1 MRTEQLAIIGTLQLG
16 DSSAYEVAQVQPV
29 KLAAMEGEWQTE
41 PAPAPFH
48 VVAWPEQDQERN
60 AFAIKI
66 PALLGILA
74 THSLDKPVP
83 GLKNLMAETYPRL
96 QRGRMAWLLMQEISQ
111 GNREP
116 HVLQAFRELE
126 GDLGYG
132 MLLSRYAPDMNH
144 VTAAQYQAAMRGA
157 IPQVA
162 PVFWSF
168 RINGGLWFPAATGDA
183 DCACPDAAWQNR
195 PASLGAENGALEFAA
210 AVDCD

>member
-1 MRTEQLAIIGTLQLG
+1 
-16 DSSAYEVAQVQPV
+16 
-29 KLAAMEGEWQTE
+29 
-41 PAPAPFH
+41 
-48 VVAWPEQDQERN
+48 
-60 AFAIKI
+60 
-66 PALLGILA
+66 
-74 THSLDKPVP
+74 
-83 GLKNLMAETYPRL
+83 MAETYPRL

-168 RINGGLWFPAATGDA
+168 RIMVVVVPCCYCDA
-183 DCACPDAAWQNR
+183 DGALSLSSCVAK
-195 PASLGAENGALEFAA
+195 STSMLGAENGALEFAA